1 MKADRFDLEE
11 QITNLHNF
19 VCQIDLLNN
28 AILND
33 TANELTKDNIA
44 NALGGLSVLLNIHIG
59 RIYDTM
65 CEVLDLD
72 GIV

>member
-1 MKADRFDLEE
+1 
-11 QITNLHNF
+11 
-19 VCQIDLLNN
+19 
-28 AILND
+28 
-33 TANELTKDNIA
+33 
-44 NALGGLSVLLNIHIG
+44 LGGLSVLLNIHIG